1 MLVAILAFLLKG
13 VATVLGA
20 IVSFLM
26 FMVFGRAIA
35 SWLSADPGNPLV
47 RFLQDSTEPLLR
59 PIRKYVPLVG
69 PGIDL
74 SPLVLILT
82 LLFIQEFLVG
92 LLAFYASKLAQ

>member
-1 MLVAILAFLLKG
+1 MAILDFLLKG

-59 PIRKYVPLVG
+59 PIRRYVPLVG

-74 SPLVLILT
+74 SPLVLILA

-92 LLAFYASKLAQ
+92 LLAFYAGKLAH

>member
-1 MLVAILAFLLKG
+1 MAILAFLLKG

-59 PIRKYVPLVG
+59 PIRRYVPLVG

-74 SPLVLILT
+74 SPLVLILA

-92 LLAFYASKLAQ
+92 LLAFYAGKLAH